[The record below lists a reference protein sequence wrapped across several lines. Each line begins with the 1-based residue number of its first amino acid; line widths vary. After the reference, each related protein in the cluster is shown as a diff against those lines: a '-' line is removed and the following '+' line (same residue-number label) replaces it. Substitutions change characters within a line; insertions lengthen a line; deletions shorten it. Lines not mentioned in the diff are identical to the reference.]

1 MNSGIYTAYSGLKG
15 QMEALDMLANNLANI
30 NTTGFKEQRAFYQA
44 LNRSAAQASALEAA
58 INDQAAL
65 AEAAFNFENGSLVE
79 TGRELDIGLVGPGF
93 LCIQTP
99 AGIRYSRNG
108 NLQVNA
114 RSQLVTAD
122 GHPVLGERGA
132 IVLGPGRLEIDER
145 GDILVDGAVV
155 DRLKLAA
162 FDDPLRLR
170 REGNTLF
177 ASAGAQAKP
186 ADSVSVRQGYLEQS
200 NVNPVVSTVRL
211 VEIMRRYEAIQ
222 KSLSLISNTLD
233 QKCIERLSR

>member
-1 MNSGIYTAYSGLKG
+1 M
-15 QMEALDMLANNLANI
+15 
-30 NTTGFKEQRAFYQA
+30 
-44 LNRSAAQASALEAA
+44 
-58 INDQAAL
+58 
-65 AEAAFNFENGSLVE
+65 
-79 TGRELDIGLVGPGF
+79 
-93 LCIQTP
+93 
-99 AGIRYSRNG
+99 
-108 NLQVNA
+108 
-114 RSQLVTAD
+114 
-122 GHPVLGERGA
+122 
-132 IVLGPGRLEIDER
+132 
-145 GDILVDGAVV
+145 DGAVV

-233 QKCIERLSR
+233 QKCIEKLSR

>member
-30 NTTGFKEQRAFYQA
+30 NTTGFKEQKAFYS
-44 LNRSAAQASALEAA
+44 LLDRSAASSDTLEAA
-58 INDQAAL
+58 INGQAAL
-65 AEAAFNFENGSLVE
+65 AEAAFNFENGPLVQ
-79 TGRELDIGLVGPGF
+79 TGRDLDVGLVGPGF
-93 LCIQTP
+93 LCVQTP
-99 AGIRYSRNG
+99 AGIRYTRNG

-122 GHPVLGERGA
+122 GLPVLGERGA
-132 IVLGPGRLEIDER
+132 IVLGPGKVEIDER
-145 GDILVDGAVV
+145 GEIRVGGAVV

-170 REGNTLF
+170 REGSTLY
-177 ASAGAQAKP
+177 ASAGAEAR
-186 ADSVSVRQGYLEQS
+186 AAESVGVRQGYLEQS
-200 NVNPVVSTVRL
+200 NVHAVTSTVRL

-222 KSLSLISNTLD
+222 KSLSLISNTMD
-233 QKCIERLSR
+233 QKAIEKLSR